1 MLESC
6 GTSYTAPPP
15 PTTFTIGGMVSG
27 LTGTGLVLQDNG
39 GNNLTVTA
47 NGAFTFTTA
56 VASGGAYAVTVFSQ
70 PSNPAQNCV
79 VTSGSGNASANV
91 TSVQVTCTTVTPT
104 LTIGG
109 TVVNLVGTGL
119 VLQDNGGNSLPVTAN
134 GNFTFTTLIAP
145 GEAYAVTVLTQPSAP
160 AQTCGVANGSGAAN
174 ANVTTVIVN
183 CGHNEWAWM
192 SGANAN
198 TPNQNGTYGTQ
209 GTAAPANV
217 PGVRNFGPVSWTDAS
232 GNLWL
237 FGGNGLDSAGTSG
250 GGDLNDLWKY
260 NITSNEWTWVSG
272 SKFISQQ
279 GNYGTLGTA
288 APANVPGARDTAV
301 S

>member
-1 MLESC
+1 
-6 GTSYTAPPP
+6 
-15 PTTFTIGGMVSG
+15 MVSG
-27 LTGTGLVLQDNG
+27 LTGTGLVLQNNG

-109 TVVNLVGTGL
+109 TVANLVGTGL
-119 VLQDNGGNSLPVTAN
+119 VLQDNGGNNLPVTAN
-134 GNFTFTTLIAP
+134 GNFTFTTVVAP
-145 GEAYAVTVLTQPSAP
+145 GGAYAVTVLTQPSSP
-160 AQTCGVANGSGAAN
+160 AQTCGVANGSGTAN
-174 ANVTTVIVN
+174 ANVTNVTVN

-192 SGANAN
+192 GGSNVANAS
-198 TPNQNGTYGTQ
+198 GTYGSL
-209 GTAAPANV
+209 GVAASTNV

-237 FGGNGLDSAGTSG
+237 FGGNGIDSAGTN
-250 GGDLNDLWKY
+250 GDLNDLWKY
-260 NITSNEWTWVSG
+260 NITSGQWTWVSG
-272 SKFISQQ
+272 SNLVSQN
-279 GNYGTLGTA
+279 GTYGSLNTA
-288 APANVPGARDTAV
+288 ATSNVPGARDSAV
-301 S
+301 SWIDLREISGFSEGRVSIRPGHLGI